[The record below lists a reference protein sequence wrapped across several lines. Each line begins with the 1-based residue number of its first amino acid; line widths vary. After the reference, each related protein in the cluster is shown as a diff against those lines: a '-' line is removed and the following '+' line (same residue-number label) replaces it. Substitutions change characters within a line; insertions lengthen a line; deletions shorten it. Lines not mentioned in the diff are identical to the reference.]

1 MEREIKYGNPVF
13 EGVQSAYRVLM
24 RKVYLWMA
32 LALAVTGMTSFYI
45 ASNPGLLQTIFTSR
59 GIFLMLIIAELA
71 LVFILSARIMKMSFA
86 TAGIMFA
93 AYSVLNGITMS
104 FIFIAFTMSSIA
116 GAFFVTAGMFAVMSF
131 IGFTLKKDLSS
142 FGSFFFMALVGL
154 VIATIVNAF
163 WANSVLYWVI
173 TYVGVLLFVGLT
185 AYDTQKIKHMLM
197 EYGDEV
203 NDNTQKLA
211 LLGSL
216 SLYLD
221 FINLFLS
228 LLRIFGFMGNS
239 RD

>member
-93 AYSVLNGITMS
+93 AYSVLNGVTMS

-142 FGSFFFMALVGL
+142 FGSFFFMALIGL
-154 VIATIVNAF
+154 VIATVVNAF

-173 TYVGVLLFVGLT
+173 TYIGVLLFVGLT

-197 EYGDEV
+197 MYGDEV

-221 FINLFLS
+221 FINLFLYI
-228 LLRIFGFMGNS
+228 LRFFGRN
-239 RD
+239 DN

>member
-1 MEREIKYGNPVF
+1 MEKEIKFGTPML

-24 RKVYLWMA
+24 RKVYMWMA
-32 LALAVTGMTSFYI
+32 LALAVTGFTAFYI
-45 ASNPGLLQTIFTSR
+45 ASNPGMLQTIFMSK
-59 GIFLMLIIAELA
+59 GIFLFLIIAQLA
-71 LVFILSARIMKMSFA
+71 LVLILSARINKLSFA

-93 AYSVLNGITMS
+93 AYSVLNGVTMS
-104 FIFIAFTMSSIA
+104 FIFIAYTMNSIA

-131 IGFTLKKDLSS
+131 VGFALKKDLSS

-154 VIATIVNAF
+154 IIASVVNIF

-221 FINLFLS
+221 FINLFLYI
-228 LLRIFGFMGNS
+228 LRFFGRN
-239 RD
+239 DN

>member
-1 MEREIKYGNPVF
+1 MEREIKYGSPVL

-24 RKVYLWMA
+24 RKVFLWMS

-93 AYSVLNGITMS
+93 AYSVLNGVTMS
-104 FIFIAFTMSSIA
+104 FIFIRFTMSSIA

-131 IGFTLKKDLSS
+131 IGFTLKKDLAS

-185 AYDTQKIKHMLM
+185 AYHIQKIKHMLM
-197 EYGDEV
+197 MYGDEV

-221 FINLFLS
+221 FINLFLYI
-228 LLRIFGFMGNS
+228 LRFFGRN
-239 RD
+239 DN

>member
-142 FGSFFFMALVGL
+142 FGSFFFMALIGL
-154 VIATIVNAF
+154 VIATVVNAF

-173 TYVGVLLFVGLT
+173 TYIGVLLFVGLT

-197 EYGDEV
+197 MYGDEV

-221 FINLFLS
+221 FINLFLYI
-228 LLRIFGFMGNS
+228 LHFFGRN
-239 RD
+239 DN

>member
-1 MEREIKYGNPVF
+1 MEREIKFGTPML

-32 LALAVTGMTSFYI
+32 LALAVTGFTSFYI
-45 ASNPGLLQTIFTSR
+45 ASNPGMLQTIFTSR
-59 GIFLMLIIAELA
+59 GIFLMLIIAQLA
-71 LVFILSARIMKMSFA
+71 LVFILSARIMKLSFA

-104 FIFIAFTMSSIA
+104 FIFIAYTMNSIA

-131 IGFTLKKDLSS
+131 VGFALKKDLSS

-154 VIATIVNAF
+154 VIASVVNIF

-203 NDNTQKLA
+203 NDHTQKLA

-221 FINLFLS
+221 FINLFLYI
-228 LLRIFGFMGNS
+228 LRFFGRN
-239 RD
+239 DN

>member
-1 MEREIKYGNPVF
+1 MEREIKYENPVF

-173 TYVGVLLFVGLT
+173 TYIGVLLFVGLT

-197 EYGDEV
+197 MYGDEV

-221 FINLFLS
+221 FINLFLYI
-228 LLRIFGFMGNS
+228 LRFFGRN
-239 RD
+239 DN

>member
-1 MEREIKYGNPVF
+1 
-13 EGVQSAYRVLM
+13 
-24 RKVYLWMA
+24 
-32 LALAVTGMTSFYI
+32 
-45 ASNPGLLQTIFTSR
+45 
-59 GIFLMLIIAELA
+59 MLIIAELA

-142 FGSFFFMALVGL
+142 FGSFFFMALIGL
-154 VIATIVNAF
+154 VIATVVNAF

-173 TYVGVLLFVGLT
+173 TYIGVLLFVGLT

-197 EYGDEV
+197 MYGDEV

-221 FINLFLS
+221 FINLFLYI
-228 LLRIFGFMGNS
+228 LRFFGRN
-239 RD
+239 DN

>member
-142 FGSFFFMALVGL
+142 FGSFFFMALIGL
-154 VIATIVNAF
+154 VIATVVNAF

-173 TYVGVLLFVGLT
+173 TYIGVLLFVGLT

-197 EYGDEV
+197 MYGDEV

-221 FINLFLS
+221 FINLFFYI
-228 LLRIFGFMGNS
+228 LRFFGRN
-239 RD
+239 DN

>member
-1 MEREIKYGNPVF
+1 
-13 EGVQSAYRVLM
+13 
-24 RKVYLWMA
+24 
-32 LALAVTGMTSFYI
+32 
-45 ASNPGLLQTIFTSR
+45 
-59 GIFLMLIIAELA
+59 MLIIAELA

-93 AYSVLNGITMS
+93 AYSVLNGVTMS
-104 FIFIAFTMSSIA
+104 FIFIRFTMSSIA

-142 FGSFFFMALVGL
+142 FGSFFFMALIGL
-154 VIATIVNAF
+154 VIATVVNAF

-173 TYVGVLLFVGLT
+173 TYIGVLLFVGLT

-197 EYGDEV
+197 MYGDEV

-221 FINLFLS
+221 FINLFLYI
-228 LLRIFGFMGNS
+228 LRFFGRN
-239 RD
+239 DN

>member
-154 VIATIVNAF
+154 VIATVVNAF

-173 TYVGVLLFVGLT
+173 TYIGVLLFVGLT

-197 EYGDEV
+197 MYGDEV

-221 FINLFLS
+221 FINLFLYI
-228 LLRIFGFMGNS
+228 LRFFGRN
-239 RD
+239 DN

>member
-93 AYSVLNGITMS
+93 AYSVLKGVTMS
-104 FIFIAFTMSSIA
+104 FMFIRFTMSSIA

-131 IGFTLKKDLSS
+131 IGFTLKKDLAS

-185 AYDTQKIKHMLM
+185 AYHTQKIKHMLM
-197 EYGDEV
+197 MYGDEV

-221 FINLFLS
+221 FINLFLYI
-228 LLRIFGFMGNS
+228 LRFFGRN
-239 RD
+239 DN